1 MTKKTFVVIGL
12 IAGASILAGCTT
24 WMQPS
29 RVETDFG
36 TSYKL
41 SIFNQTLDPE
51 AEKNLE
57 PVTGFDGQAA
67 MIDLDKYR
75 KSFEKAP
82 EKPAYILGLG
92 TMGQ

>member
-1 MTKKTFVVIGL
+1 MTRKIFVIIGL
-12 IAGASILAGCTT
+12 IASFLVITGCTS
-24 WMQPS
+24 WMQPG

-57 PVTGFDGQAA
+57 PVTGFDGRAA
-67 MIDLDKYR
+67 MIDMDKYR
-75 KSFEKAP
+75 KSFEKEP
-82 EKPAYILGLG
+82 QRPAYILGLG